1 MIQRHSEDLAF
12 REGGVRGMDEIDGES
27 EWLERVRQGDRE
39 ALGARLEL
47 YRPRLER
54 VVAFRMDARLRG
66 RIDSADVVQ
75 EAFLD
80 ATNRLDDYLADPP
93 MPFFLWVRFLTVQKL
108 SELYRRHLGTKSRD
122 AGREISLNGGM
133 ASQTTSAVLA
143 AQLIGRQSTPSQA
156 AIRAET
162 RLHLEEA
169 LNSMEPIDCEVLA
182 LRHFE
187 QLDNRETARVL
198 GISESAASNRYVR
211 AIRRLKQIMDRSQLT
226 L

>member
-1 MIQRHSEDLAF
+1 MDVT
-12 REGGVRGMDEIDGES
+12 GGET
-27 EWLERVRQGDRE
+27 EWLERMCAGDRDALGE
-39 ALGARLEL
+39 ALEC

-54 VVAFRMDARLRG
+54 VIAFRMDARLRG
-66 RIDSADVVQ
+66 RVDSADVVQ

-80 ATNRLDDYLADPP
+80 ATHRLDHYLANPP
-93 MPFFLWVRFLTVQKL
+93 MPLFLWVRFLTVQKL
-108 SELYRRHLGTKSRD
+108 CELHRRHLGTKARD
-122 AGREISLNGGM
+122 AGREISLDGGP
-133 ASQTTSAVLA
+133 APQATSAVLA

-162 RLHLEEA
+162 RVLLEEA

-187 QLDNRETARVL
+187 QLDNREAARVL

-211 AIRRLKQIMDRSQLT
+211 AIRRLKQIMDQSQL
-226 L
+226 LL

>member
-1 MIQRHSEDLAF
+1 MDVT
-12 REGGVRGMDEIDGES
+12 GGET
-27 EWLERVRQGDRE
+27 EWLERMRQGDRDALGE
-39 ALGARLEL
+39 ALEY

-54 VVAFRMDARLRG
+54 VVAFRMDPRLRG

-80 ATNRLDDYLADPP
+80 ATHRLDDYLADPP

-108 SELYRRHLGTKSRD
+108 CELHRRHLGTKARD
-122 AGREISLNGGM
+122 AGREISLDGGPVHQ
-133 ASQTTSAVLA
+133 ATSAVLA

-162 RLHLEEA
+162 RVQLEEA

-187 QLDNRETARVL
+187 QLDNREAARVL

-211 AIRRLKQIMDRSQLT
+211 AIRRLKQIMDQSQLP